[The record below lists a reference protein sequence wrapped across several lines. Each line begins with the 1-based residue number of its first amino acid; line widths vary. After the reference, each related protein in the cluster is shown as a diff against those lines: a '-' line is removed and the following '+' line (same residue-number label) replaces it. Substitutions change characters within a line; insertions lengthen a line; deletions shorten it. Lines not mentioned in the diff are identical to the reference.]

1 MRGKGGGWLYLK
13 RFRGKMKVGKD
24 IYYLSFEVISLQNAK
39 HRYMSQ
45 TKSQRCLSTPVSES
59 TQSKRKI
66 KRHAP

>member
-1 MRGKGGGWLYLK
+1 
-13 RFRGKMKVGKD
+13 
-24 IYYLSFEVISLQNAK
+24 LQNAK